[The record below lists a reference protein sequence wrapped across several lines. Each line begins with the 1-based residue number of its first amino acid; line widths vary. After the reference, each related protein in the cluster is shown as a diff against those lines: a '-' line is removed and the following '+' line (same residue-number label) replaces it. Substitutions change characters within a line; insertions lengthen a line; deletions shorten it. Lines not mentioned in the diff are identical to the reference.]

1 MSLRLLAID
10 TALHACSACVLESDA
25 DEPLAAESLAMER
38 GHAEALLPLV
48 DRVMGQIDG
57 SFRSLDR
64 VAVTVGPGSFTGLR
78 VGISAAR
85 AIGLGAPCEVV
96 GVTTLSALMAPLVAA
111 GETRVVAAAI
121 DARNGYV
128 YFQAVVPGGR
138 TVVTPRYVASK
149 EAARMLGAGPVAVT
163 GSGAP
168 IVAAE
173 ASVLGMTA
181 DVADVAAAP
190 DIVWVARL
198 GLLAD
203 PAQALPK
210 PFYLRAPDVRPQT
223 ATRLPRQ

>member
-1 MSLRLLAID
+1 LRLLAID

-25 DEPLAAESLAMER
+25 DEPMAAESLSMER

-48 DRVMGQIDG
+48 ERVMAQIDG
-57 SFRSLDR
+57 GFRSLDR

-96 GVTTLSALMAPLVAA
+96 GVTTLAALMAPLVAA

-121 DARNGYV
+121 DARNGHV
-128 YFQAVVPGGR
+128 YFQAVAPVGR
-138 TVVTPRYVASK
+138 TVVTPRYVACR
-149 EAARMLGAGPVAVT
+149 EAARMLGAGPVIVT

-168 IVAAE
+168 MVAAE
-173 ASVLGMTA
+173 ASIAGMKA
-181 DVADVAAAP
+181 DVANVEAAP

-203 PAQALPK
+203 PVQALPK
-210 PFYLRAPDVRPQT
+210 PLYLRAPDAKPQV

>member
-1 MSLRLLAID
+1 LRLLAID

-25 DEPLAAESLAMER
+25 DEPMAAESLSMER

-48 DRVMGQIDG
+48 ERVMAQIDG
-57 SFRSLDR
+57 GFRSLDR

-96 GVTTLSALMAPLVAA
+96 GVTTLAALMAPLVAA

-121 DARNGYV
+121 DARNGHV
-128 YFQAVVPGGR
+128 YFQAVAPGGR
-138 TVVTPRYVASK
+138 TVVTPRYVACR
-149 EAARMLGAGPVAVT
+149 EAARMLGAGPVIVT

-168 IVAAE
+168 MVAAE
-173 ASVLGMTA
+173 ASIAGMKA
-181 DVADVAAAP
+181 DVANVEAAP

-203 PAQALPK
+203 PVQALPK
-210 PFYLRAPDVRPQT
+210 PLYLRAPDAKPQV

>member
-1 MSLRLLAID
+1 LRLLAID

-25 DEPLAAESLAMER
+25 DEPMAAETLPMER

-48 DRVMGQIDG
+48 ERVMAQIDG
-57 SFRSLDR
+57 GFRSLDR

-121 DARNGYV
+121 DARNGHV
-128 YFQAVVPGGR
+128 YFQAVAPGGR
-138 TVVTPRYVASK
+138 TVVTPRYVACR
-149 EAARMLGAGPVAVT
+149 EAARMLGAGPVIVT

-168 IVAAE
+168 MVAAE
-173 ASVLGMTA
+173 ASIAGMKA
-181 DVADVAAAP
+181 DVADVDVAP

-203 PAQALPK
+203 PVQALPK
-210 PFYLRAPDVRPQT
+210 PLYLRAPDAKPQV